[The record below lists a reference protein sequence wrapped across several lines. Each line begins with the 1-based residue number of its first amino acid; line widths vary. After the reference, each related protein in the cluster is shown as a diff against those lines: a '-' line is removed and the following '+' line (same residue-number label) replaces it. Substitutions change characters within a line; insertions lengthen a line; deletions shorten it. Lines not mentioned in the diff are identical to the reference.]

1 MAELLRGGSGEN
13 GTCIWDIMGCELGI
27 EIQLQVQEKRDVW
40 GIGRPARG
48 SHNKQ
53 STWLHSHVTCINLAT
68 CSPRD
73 HDGGTFSHL
82 EDFDRGFKKKDVSA
96 IACSSFHKTFL

>member
-1 MAELLRGGSGEN
+1 MAGLLRGGSGEN

-48 SHNKQ
+48 SLSEVGK
-53 STWLHSHVTCINLAT
+53 
-68 CSPRD
+68 
-73 HDGGTFSHL
+73 
-82 EDFDRGFKKKDVSA
+82 
-96 IACSSFHKTFL
+96 